1 MLALKVTENL
11 RDQLSSNNIVIC
23 TYIDSID
30 NNEVD
35 CVDISYQSEYP
46 ELELITVNNPIDLL

>member
-1 MLALKVTENL
+1 MLMLKITENL
-11 RDQLSSNNIVIC
+11 RGQLTSDNVVIC

-35 CVDISYQSEYP
+35 CIDISYQSEYP